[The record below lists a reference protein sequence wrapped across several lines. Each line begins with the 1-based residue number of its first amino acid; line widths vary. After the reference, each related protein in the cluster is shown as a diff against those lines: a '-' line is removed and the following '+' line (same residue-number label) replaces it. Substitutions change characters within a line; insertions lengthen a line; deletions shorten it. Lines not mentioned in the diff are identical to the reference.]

1 MRIVQPVL
9 VFLER
14 ELLSVVSFNSCPVNP
29 LPTVMID
36 TENLQFWQQSFF
48 FQLYWDIIDT

>member
-36 TENLQFWQQSFF
+36 TENLQF
-48 FQLYWDIIDT
+48 

>member
-36 TENLQFWQQSFF
+36 TENYSFDNKVF
-48 FQLYWDIIDT
+48 FSNFIET